1 MSQVSSTLM
10 PPLHSAGSRANDLQ
24 VRSNSSWMD
33 ETQHDVEVIPRGG
46 RSTTDSAATRASA
59 DSPVTVEARAAAEFG
74 EGYRL
79 ILDAIG
85 EPGFNSMKA
94 LFHGEEGPPARTI
107 PEITVSFELFES
119 VQSRFASTK
128 LTLDRTRADLRT
140 RHQQY
145 AELNQQYDQLQ
156 ASYNILEKRSEELER
171 NNTQLHQYMAKQ
183 DVTAE
188 QLRQQLSR
196 LRTELDDYEEKMLKR
211 DEELKISHQ
220 RVAEGLVTLSM
231 KETIIA
237 NLRRQ
242 LGMSGP
248 SKRSRRASRMA
259 AEGGEYSAEAVRL
272 IADDVEGNSLEAELV
287 LYTTGLEA
295 KIKRVQDERKYIML
309 RHTMYRKHVQEVT
322 EAYEALCMATVDAM
336 QSHSCPVPTVDQ
348 DAGQILGHGQHKED
362 HLREDMEVSTEVI
375 DPVEPLPRDH
385 NVLQEGTY
393 SSKPGS
399 IKSRKASELE
409 SMGTD
414 LHLSFVSEEQA
425 SHSAGFLPVVGEH
438 IEAVG
443 ATGNAREEERS
454 GVLASSGSL
463 AQALQKKTDD
473 SEAGNEAKSEE
484 LQPLV
489 KETEGHSA
497 PKRKWSVHSSK
508 ESVRAENLKSSTNSA
523 ATTRGNERRKGSTRA
538 VIEKLENSFSM
549 SSMMTE
555 RALTEPFA
563 GQSDNSNAPLSAGGY
578 DEGRRG
584 SDGQRPS
591 SQPEQRSERR
601 TRYETRAQTSSS
613 DQSRRSRTTVP
624 LRKSVTALE
633 ENKREGK
640 KITSASRTTSQAQE
654 LLSDSVGIRE
664 VSSSSPKSV
673 SRHTPKRESVRVGKC
688 QGSVED
694 SSHDQSLSLLLS
706 ENSTTGKDRA
716 SSASQAFMQRAT
728 ILAMEYDAIHKIV
741 MELQETLQLHEEK
754 SVDDMLKRGS
764 LSSVAKSGD
773 FSTLAEQMS
782 EVIAN
787 DARFLKLL
795 LSRLQHSPTGLSG
808 ISKQESS
815 RQRTSESPQ
824 ISKTS
829 SDLCSPTPFNEKVK
843 RPSGASASAKSV
855 RVTKDESVRSS
866 GASPIPSEVSP
877 DGAACSIKA
886 GSGGGGAT
894 SPAVVASGAADR
906 LMPEISA
913 DTADATTPESSRDTG
928 HKREEQAK
936 KDERTLT
943 PSRAAG
949 RVQSATT
956 RSLVR
961 SAGGSLCSSVS
972 RRHGKSASTAPRE
985 SPDIDLRQAESPVA
999 EESQRRQRLTPSEI
1013 KDSGESPVPSRSSD
1027 GLGKD
1032 GAGRKDVTTEETAG
1046 APDRVQSDVGG
1057 DQSSAARAE
1066 TRVTEKSR
1074 LSPTKRGGVSLPSLR
1089 KGTRSTS
1096 STVNY
1101 TRRIVERT
1109 PWRAAV
1115 VQLNLDEAIGLKA
1128 SGGPGPQSACST
1140 QSMQDTSSRIAG
1152 LTWTQ
1157 RVLRS
1162 GPTTPRTLLQGERR
1176 HLGATGLPFNND
1188 SPVSS
1193 RVSGLGIFCGGPLA
1207 GSLPSVIRNAQ
1218 MGRPN
1223 FRNPREVLAHL
1234 LACDQLR
1241 ECASRPQSSF
1251 QRFSVPSPRR
1261 GSRRLSLPIAT
1272 GITYGQFKSSP
1283 RGEGLLMRDIPGLA
1297 MERGMQVI
1305 SQSPVRMSLAH
1316 VPPPVERPDGSGSFI
1331 GVNEFVTR
1339 GRNLISGQVC
1349 TTAAM
1354 VPVKEGAVSEV
1365 FAIGRVSGQ
1374 LPPPVELTSLRRS
1387 LCRRMVTS
1395 NPSLGIKMLRQ
1406 RGPIPLLPLPVQPS
1420 GGTRRPATWVT
1431 LYKYHPRAMAR
1442 LSALQVSQLFS
1453 RTPQMR
1459 LRCLHGHAK
1468 RKRRNVSM
1476 VKQWIL
1482 PRMQRHRPKQLSP
1495 TFKLFGHSIQKP
1507 SNIDA
1512 SKTHPK
1518 TS

>member
-348 DAGQILGHGQHKED
+348 DAGQI
-362 HLREDMEVSTEVI
+362 
-375 DPVEPLPRDH
+375 
-385 NVLQEGTY
+385 
-393 SSKPGS
+393 
-399 IKSRKASELE
+399 
-409 SMGTD
+409 
-414 LHLSFVSEEQA
+414 
-425 SHSAGFLPVVGEH
+425 LPVVGEH